1 MQMPHLPLFRQL
13 LEHEIA
19 IVKSPIIYC
28 DKNAIIK
35 ICRLII
41 FQICL
46 SRCNYKKAQTQSS
59 FIPRVKNHSVL
70 FILRPVLTISYM
82 YMTFIN
88 VKYSH

>member
-1 MQMPHLPLFRQL
+1 MQMLHLPPFRQL

-59 FIPRVKNHSVL
+59 FANYVCLL
-70 FILRPVLTISYM
+70 FQELRTIQFCLY
-82 YMTFIN
+82 YALF
-88 VKYSH
+88 